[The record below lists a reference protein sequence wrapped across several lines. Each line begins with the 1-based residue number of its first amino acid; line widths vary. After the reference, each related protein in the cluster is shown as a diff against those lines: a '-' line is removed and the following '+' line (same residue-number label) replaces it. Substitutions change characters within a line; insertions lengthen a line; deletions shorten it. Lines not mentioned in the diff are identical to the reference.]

1 MPFFKKDTD
10 QLHHAPSF
18 VHGSGFSLTE
28 ETHGDHEYPVEGWYW
43 FENLDAAIAFFA
55 TKDPIAGRIRISGR
69 QGKKLLLRSPITVNG
84 SQTNMLAVVEAYIAG
99 ISDPDA
105 RKEAEIEFSAPNW
118 ESDNPFLLQMWTGLL
133 GGDQKSLNQAFQQAL
148 LL

>member
-1 MPFFKKDTD
+1 MPFFKKDAD

-18 VHGSGFSLTE
+18 VHGPGFSLTE
-28 ETHGDHEYPVEGWYW
+28 ETHAEEEYPVEGWYW

-55 TKDPIAGRIRISGR
+55 TKDPVAGRIRISGR
-69 QGKKLLLRSPITVNG
+69 QGKKLLLHSPIVVNDIT
-84 SQTNMLAVVEAYIAG
+84 SNMLSVVEAYIAG
-99 ISDPDA
+99 ISDPIA

-118 ESDNPFLLQMWTGLL
+118 ESDNPFLLQMWAGLL
-133 GGDQKSLNQAFQQAL
+133 GGDQDSLNQAFQQAL